1 MLKLNVKGTE
11 YNLKFGYRSF
21 RRAGVLKEAVAM
33 QRRMQEFGKK
43 KKKPEEETAEEM
55 EMLEEMFNL
64 NSKLV
69 LAALQKYHKEF
80 RADYKNP
87 ESVSECEEKVDDL
100 LDEYMDEEGAM
111 DVGTMF
117 AALLQELFSQGFLPR
132 NGENPETKET
142 NETDAATETEKNEN

>member
-1 MLKLNVKGTE
+1 
-11 YNLKFGYRSF
+11 
-21 RRAGVLKEAVAM
+21 
-33 QRRMQEFGKK
+33 
-43 KKKPEEETAEEM
+43 
-55 EMLEEMFNL
+55 MFNL

-117 AALLQELFSQGFLPR
+117 AALLQELFSQGFLPK

-142 NETDAATETEKNEN
+142 NETDAAAETQKTEN

>member
-11 YNLKFGYRSF
+11 YKLKFGYRSF
-21 RRAGVLKEAVAM
+21 RRAGILREAVAM
-33 QRRMQEFGKK
+33 QKKMQDMGKK
-43 KKKPEEETAEEM
+43 KKKPEEETLEEI
-55 EMLEEMFNL
+55 ELLEEMFNL

-87 ESVSECEEKVDDL
+87 ESIMECEEKVDDL

-111 DVGTMF
+111 DAGTMF
-117 AALLQELFSQGFLPR
+117 RELLQELFSEGFLPK
-132 NGENPETKET
+132 NGESPEETKE
-142 NETDAATETEKNEN
+142 NSLNTEMTAITTEG

>member
-11 YNLKFGYRSF
+11 YRLKFGYRSF
-21 RRAGVLKEAVAM
+21 RRAGILKEAVAM
-33 QRRMQEFGKK
+33 QRKMQEIGKK
-43 KKKPEEETAEEM
+43 KKKPEEETIEEI
-55 EMLEEMFNL
+55 EMLEEMFNM

-87 ESVSECEEKVDDL
+87 DSIKECEEKVDDL

-117 AALLQELFSQGFLPR
+117 GELLQELFSEGFLPK
-132 NGENPETKET
+132 NGENPEKTELDVIEEK
-142 NETDAATETEKNEN
+142 TETAEVQN